1 MAAAKCP
8 ASAALQRK
16 LVAALGTCTA
26 CAPQVEY
33 FESLAGTCPEI
44 DTQVAELR
52 VMLDL
57 LQRMAQTG
65 LAETIDT
72 TGGEQEIRK

>member
-16 LVAALGTCTA
+16 LVQALGTCTA
-26 CAPQVEY
+26 CAPQIEY
-33 FESLAGTCPEI
+33 FEQLAGTCPEI

-57 LQRMAQTG
+57 LQKMTQVG
-65 LAETIDT
+65 LNGTIDP
-72 TGGEQEIRK
+72 GASEQDERK